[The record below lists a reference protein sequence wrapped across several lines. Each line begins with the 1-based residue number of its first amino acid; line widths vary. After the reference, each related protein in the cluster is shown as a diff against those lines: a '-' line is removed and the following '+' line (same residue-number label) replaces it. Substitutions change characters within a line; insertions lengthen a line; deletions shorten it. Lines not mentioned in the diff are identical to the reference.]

1 MKIGNHIGKRAKI
14 NDNLG
19 YFFET
24 IEMSEHNLFVYDS
37 KIGHSALPYFENHQN
52 EWNDELKKRCWLIKP
67 EYVTLVKPL
76 VKPKIIL

>member
-24 IEMSEHNLFVYDS
+24 IDMSDHNLFVYDI
-37 KIGHSALPYFENHQN
+37 KIGHNAGPYFDKNPH
-52 EWNDELKKRCWLIKP
+52 EWKDELKYRCWFVKP
-67 EYVTLVKPL
+67 EYVTLVN
-76 VKPKIIL
+76 PKIIL